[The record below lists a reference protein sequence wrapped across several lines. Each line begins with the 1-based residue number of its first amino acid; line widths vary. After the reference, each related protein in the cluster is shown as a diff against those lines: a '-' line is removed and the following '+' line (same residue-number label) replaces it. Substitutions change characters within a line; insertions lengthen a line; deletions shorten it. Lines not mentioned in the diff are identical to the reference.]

1 MGIMKNLGTKELAK
15 TIRDKARIAIP
26 IDIIMMNQ
34 EANDKEELLL
44 TVLSYFPTDFNK
56 SNMYLG

>member
-26 IDIIMMNQ
+26 IDIMMMYQ
-34 EANDKEELLL
+34 EINNKEEI
-44 TVLSYFPTDFNK
+44 Y
-56 SNMYLG
+56 Y